1 MHTRSEMI
9 EQWLAYA
16 TRMNCSEP
24 VFMAGIGLVNADD
37 NAEYYGRVGLDCLL
51 RAAEIEVNGPRSIR
65 QYLEPTKRY

>member
-1 MHTRSEMI
+1 
-9 EQWLAYA
+9 
-16 TRMNCSEP
+16 
-24 VFMAGIGLVNADD
+24 MAGIGLVNADD